1 MKGRSLR
8 VVVNGSIQME
18 ASNKQCPQGSVLG
31 LVLFN
36 IFISDTDDGIEC
48 NLSKFTNDTKLS
60 DAVDAAEGRDA
71 IQRDLDKL
79 KRWDL
84 LNLMRFNKA
93 TCKALH
99 LGQDNLRYIYK
110 QGEKLIENSPAE
122 KDLGGL
128 VDEKLNMSQQCAL
141 AAQKANGSWVPSEEG

>member
-1 MKGRSLR
+1 MNHILISKPERYGFERCTAWWIRNWLKGRSLR

-18 ASNKQCPQGSVLG
+18 ASNKQCPQGPVLG

-99 LGQDNLRYIYK
+99 LGRDNLRYIYTSR
-110 QGEKLIENSPAE
+110 EKNS
-122 KDLGGL
+122 LRI
-128 VDEKLNMSQQCAL
+128 AL
-141 AAQKANGSWVPSEEG
+141 LRRT